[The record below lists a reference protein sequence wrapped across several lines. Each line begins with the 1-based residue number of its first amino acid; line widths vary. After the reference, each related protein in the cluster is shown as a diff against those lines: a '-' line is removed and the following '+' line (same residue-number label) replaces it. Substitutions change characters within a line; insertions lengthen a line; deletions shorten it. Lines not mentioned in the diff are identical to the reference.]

1 MMNEDQIQVSGT
13 ASVEIEDTQNFQ
25 PNPASLMMDPTF
37 TVVELSRE
45 EMERV
50 VGARLLSYSK
60 MEV

>member
-25 PNPASLMMDPTF
+25 PNPASLMKDPTF
-37 TVVELSRE
+37 TMVELSRE

-50 VGARLLSYSK
+50 AAARAFQK
-60 MEV
+60 IKID

>member
-13 ASVEIEDTQNFQ
+13 ASVEIEETQNFQ
-25 PNPASLMMDPTF
+25 PNPKSLMKDLTF

-50 VGARLLSYSK
+50 AAARSSGIK
-60 MEV
+60 IDD